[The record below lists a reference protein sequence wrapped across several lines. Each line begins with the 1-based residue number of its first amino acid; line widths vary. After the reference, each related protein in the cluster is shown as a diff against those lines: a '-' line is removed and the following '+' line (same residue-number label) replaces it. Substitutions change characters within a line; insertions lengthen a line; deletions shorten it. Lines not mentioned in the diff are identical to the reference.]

1 MLKQK
6 LDLKKNMAQLQT
18 ILKQFQTILKQ
29 IRHLFLFPLFL
40 EFNSVPSPN
49 PQLPRNEA
57 LYFHTVVLLLPP
69 TSLLIFLGSGWQV
82 QQKQPQCM
90 LGDRATTV

>member
-1 MLKQK
+1 
-6 LDLKKNMAQLQT
+6 MAQLQT

-29 IRHLFLFPLFL
+29 IRHLFPLFL
-40 EFNSVPSPN
+40 EFKSVPSPC
-49 PQLPRNEA
+49 PQLPKNEA

-69 TSLLIFLGSGWQV
+69 TSLLIFLGSRWRVEQR
-82 QQKQPQCM
+82 QPQCM